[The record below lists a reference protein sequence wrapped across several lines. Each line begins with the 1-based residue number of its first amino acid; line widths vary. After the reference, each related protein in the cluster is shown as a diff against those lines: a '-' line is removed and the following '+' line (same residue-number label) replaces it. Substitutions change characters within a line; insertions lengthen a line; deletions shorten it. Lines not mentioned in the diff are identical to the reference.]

1 MFQGKEVTSSKGA
14 VAANPSEAARIGA
27 GVLEAGGNAFDA
39 AVAASM
45 ACCMLRPDQT
55 GVGGYVCA
63 AVVRVAATGKVWSI
77 DANGVAPAAA
87 HEHMFEVLPAGDGS
101 GDAWLNESEFHC
113 SVKDHANVY
122 GPLAVSVPGMMAG
135 MGIIHEKWGRLPW
148 ASVVE
153 PSINLLDR
161 GFPYGDLAG
170 RIVTMEKIFRRFPGA
185 MEHLAPT
192 GKLPAA
198 DDIWHRPGME
208 KALRR
213 VAAEGWRDFYS
224 GRIGRETAEHLR
236 ALGGIITR
244 EDFARYEPRVTE
256 PYSTTYHTGRV
267 HTPILTNGGISCLQ
281 ALNMLERLSLPA
293 EDSPEYW
300 HLFAEVMKLVWRDR
314 LNYLADPAFIDVPI
328 ERLLN
333 KAYAAGRA
341 ETIVRFKDHVDLLV
355 PPLAHEGPNGTLH
368 VSASDSEGNLAAMTI
383 SQGYGFGSC
392 VIVPPWGIVL
402 GHGMARL
409 DPRPG
414 FANSIASGK
423 RPLNNTAAMIVETP
437 ERGVAIGV
445 PGGRKIISVMTRVA
459 QTLIDRGITPHQ
471 AATAPRAHIETNEPL
486 QVLESVG
493 EATRGSLAAMG
504 HTPKI
509 EATICGCINGAE
521 FVRQRRSCRAG
532 STESA
537 AAAE

>member
-1 MFQGKEVTSSKGA
+1 MIQGKEVTSIKGV
-14 VAANPSEAARIGA
+14 VAANPAEAARIGA

-45 ACCMLRPDQT
+45 ACCMMRPDQT
-55 GVGGYVCA
+55 GIGGYVCA

-77 DANGVAPAAA
+77 DANGIAPAAA
-87 HEHMFEVLPAGDGS
+87 HERMFEVLPAGDGA

-148 ASVVE
+148 ARVVE
-153 PSINLLDR
+153 PSISLLER
-161 GFPYGDLAG
+161 GFPYGDLAA
-170 RIVTMEKIFRRFPGA
+170 RISGMEKIFRRFPGA
-185 MEHLAPT
+185 MEHLAPG

-198 DDIWHRPGME
+198 SDLWHRPGMDLT
-208 KALRR
+208 LRR
-213 VAAEGWRDFYS
+213 VAAEGWREFYS
-224 GRIGRETAEHLR
+224 GRIGREIVDHLR

-256 PYSTTYHTGRV
+256 PYSTTYRDGKV

-293 EDSPEYW
+293 DDSPMYW
-300 HLFAEVMKLVWRDR
+300 HLFAEVMKRVWRDR
-314 LNYLADPAFIDVPI
+314 LNYLADPAFVDVPI
-328 ERLLN
+328 ERLLS
-333 KAYAAGRA
+333 KDYAAGRV
-341 ETIVRFKDHVDLLV
+341 ETIRRFTNHVDTLV
-355 PPLAHEGPNGTLH
+355 PSPAHEGPNGTLH
-368 VSASDSEGNLAAMTI
+368 VSASDREGNLAAMTI

-414 FANSIASGK
+414 LVNSIASGK

-445 PGGRKIISVMTRVA
+445 PGGRKIVTVMTRAA
-459 QTLIDRGITPHQ
+459 QTLIDRAATAHQ
-471 AATAPRAHIETNEPL
+471 VATAPRAHIETNEPL

-493 EATRGSLAAMG
+493 EPARNALAAMG
-504 HTPKI
+504 HSTKV
-509 EATICGCINGAE
+509 EAVICGCINGAE
-521 FVRQRRSCRAG
+521 YIKAERSCRAG

-537 AAAE
+537 AGAE